1 MAFKPDNTGG
11 VKNQQIVKR
20 TGSRRVRQSERL
32 SHPVARVQKERKG
45 HSMRSENPLRRRAI
59 FRKRGEGEDLDPVP
73 MLLIGPLE
81 QRDPL
86 LAAAAKV
93 GEPEDGSL
101 RLEILQEGI

>member
-1 MAFKPDNTGG
+1 M
-11 VKNQQIVKR
+11 
-20 TGSRRVRQSERL
+20 RQSERL

-45 HSMRSENPLRRRAI
+45 NSMRSENPLRLLAI

-81 QRDPL
+81 ERDPL

-93 GEPEDGSL
+93 GEPKDRSFI
-101 RLEILQEGI
+101 REILEEGK